1 MKYLYLILAITL
13 LASCGVESKSEI
25 ETATVDEVV
34 ELTEIEDSLSTLD
47 NLVENN
53 SKTEKLS
60 TVYDNDKVSVEMDV
74 EYTLDSEWKIS
85 AINIS
90 ASNYDLSEF
99 NDNAQ
104 GVLIG
109 KTLDQ
114 ASEVTAISGSSLTTT
129 AFTNLLKESK

>member
-1 MKYLYLILAITL
+1 MKYLYLILAMTL
-13 LASCGVESKSEI
+13 LASCWVESKNQI

-34 ELTEIEDSLSTLD
+34 ELTEIEDNLSTLD

-90 ASNYDLSEF
+90 ASNYDLTDF
-99 NDNAQ
+99 NTNAQ
-104 GVLIG
+104 GVLLG
-109 KTLDQ
+109 LSLDE
-114 ASEVTAISGSSLTTT
+114 ASEVTAISGSSLTTA
-129 AFTNLLKESK
+129 AFTKLLKEAK